1 VYREILAKWLRD
13 ALAIARRDSANLPA
27 IQIQKLAYGRID
39 SIASRKN
46 FRGIVIAAPHGSFDW
61 YTSELVEEL
70 SYRTSL
76 PAVVTR
82 GFTPNECG
90 GWRINVNRPTER
102 RYPTDTVE
110 RSTDRAKDVYNQFK
124 KSVFAAAHGPLD
136 LYIDM
141 HQNGTEEN
149 IEVAVLGITRAQAK
163 AIKTAYRAIRD
174 RVLGDEPEVAR
185 VNLIIEPLDQVAIGA
200 WAAKDH
206 GILRLANSSL
216 HFELP
221 SHRVFFRERARRAYT
236 KILAELID
244 RITTLVPASVERKN
258 AARPSTA
265 APN

>member
-1 VYREILAKWLRD
+1 
-13 ALAIARRDSANLPA
+13 
-27 IQIQKLAYGRID
+27 
-39 SIASRKN
+39 
-46 FRGIVIAAPHGSFDW
+46 
-61 YTSELVEEL
+61 
-70 SYRTSL
+70 
-76 PAVVTR
+76 
-82 GFTPNECG
+82 
-90 GWRINVNRPTER
+90 
-102 RYPTDTVE
+102 VE